1 MKKLPIFLTALSIL
15 TSTVSL
21 TGCSKTVKPGDVQGY
36 DEGEQYISMWVH
48 TIEDTPEG
56 EAYKESVERFNEKYD
71 GTYFA
76 DIEFIPRNDSGGGYS
91 EISPMSSPWT
101 DPISLLMQQTASF
114 SRLPN

>member
-76 DIEFIPRNDSGGGYS
+76 DIEFREMTVAAVIRIKSMHLLCR
-91 EISPMSSPWT
+91 EISPMSS
-101 DPISLLMQQTASF
+101 L
-114 SRLPN
+114 